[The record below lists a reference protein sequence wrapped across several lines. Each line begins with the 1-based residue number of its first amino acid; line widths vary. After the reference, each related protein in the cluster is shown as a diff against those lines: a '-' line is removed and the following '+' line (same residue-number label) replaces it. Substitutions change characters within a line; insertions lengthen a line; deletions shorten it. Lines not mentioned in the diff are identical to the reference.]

1 METIDTKKY
10 TIEEYFSLVEEA
22 EYKLEYYRGQV
33 YAMAGAKAN
42 HNIISSNL
50 NAVLNNKLLDKDC
63 TVFTSDQA
71 VAISGHSYFYPDTMV
86 GCDSLQLDE
95 SQTRLLNPVLIIEI
109 LSKSTRGF
117 DKDRKFDLYR
127 EIPSLKE
134 YVLINS
140 ESIGFQSFF
149 KEQGDLW
156 RITSGHSMDQHIPLY
171 SLNLEISLER
181 VYKKTLP
188 FEAD

>member
-1 METIDTKKY
+1 METIDKKKY
-10 TIEEYFSLVEEA
+10 TVEEYFSLVEEA

-42 HNIISSNL
+42 HNIISGNL
-50 NAVLNNKLLDKDC
+50 IAILNTQLLDRAC

-71 VAISGHSYFYPDTMV
+71 VSVNDHSYFYPNAMV
-86 GCDSLQLDE
+86 GCDLLQLDD

-117 DKDRKFDLYR
+117 DKDHKFDLYR

-134 YVLINS
+134 YLLLDS

-149 KEQGDLW
+149 KEEGDLW
-156 RITSGHSMDQHIPLY
+156 RISSGHVLDQVIPLY
-171 SLNLEISLER
+171 SLGLEIPLER
-181 VYKKTLP
+181 VYKKILP
-188 FEAD
+188 FENS